1 MATWVRVEGLNN
13 WYSSLMLTDDWDPG
27 DAHWQLTA
35 SGQIVLGVRAVNDQQ
50 HDVDYAT
57 QPILGPS
64 HLGQWVHI
72 ATVYDKPNNL
82 VAHYLNGN
90 RVLEERLQYP
100 ITLQIGS
107 ASIGNWTQTRTP
119 FILPPIRSLNGRID
133 EFVILR
139 RVLSHDEVKR
149 MYELGKPNS

>member
-1 MATWVRVEGLNN
+1 MRTSRFLSLPPA
-13 WYSSLMLTDDWDPG
+13 SSKSTRPN
-27 DAHWQLTA
+27 
-35 SGQIVLGVRAVNDQQ
+35 AVD
-50 HDVDYAT
+50 
-57 QPILGPS
+57 
-64 HLGQWVHI
+64 
-72 ATVYDKPNNL
+72 
-82 VAHYLNGN
+82 

-119 FILPPIRSLNGRID
+119 YILPPIRSLNGRID